1 MIKKRLDKK
10 GIDAAYLAY
19 WIIGLVLLVVVVG
32 GYIYLRK
39 TDSGAINFIKNLF
52 RFGRGLD

>member
-1 MIKKRLDKK
+1 MKIKIGKK
-10 GIDAAYLAY
+10 GMIESYLAY

-39 TDSGAINFIKNLF
+39 TDSGAIAFIKNLF
-52 RFGRGLD
+52 RFGRGLG